1 MKDGRKFDILMI
13 TFFVEK
19 NVVIRAVVLEYAQKD
34 LRTGLSGSRERYD
47 ARRQRDG
54 VQSLE

>member
-1 MKDGRKFDILMI
+1 MI

-19 NVVIRAVVLEYAQKD
+19 NVVVRAVVLEYAQKD